1 MIEAESNPYIFDDAG
16 TALMIE
22 HALDMPD
29 VETDEDFAH
38 YARELVRAS
47 EGHTARTPLEARAMT
62 AAILCKMQEYDR
74 LIEAFDR
81 MDAGEI

>member
-1 MIEAESNPYIFDDAG
+1 MTDPNPYILDEAG
-16 TALMIE
+16 QALMVE

-29 VETDEDFAH
+29 VQTDEDFAH

-47 EGHTARTPLEARAMT
+47 KGHTAHTPLEARAMT